1 MRFILIGMLVGLST
15 LTLAQHSPYAGEENR
30 PIKALSEQEID
41 GYLNGAGMGF
51 AKVAELNHYPGP
63 RHVLDLAGK
72 LHLTEE
78 QIQKGRAIFDAM
90 KAEAISLGKRIVEE
104 ERLLDSLFAEQ
115 RVTREQLEDATNR
128 IAVLQGKLRATH
140 LRAHLLM
147 KEVLTPEQI
156 QLYDE
161 LRGYTTSRTT
171 RINKQE
177 HHP

>member
-1 MRFILIGMLVGLST
+1 MLVGLST

-30 PIKALSEQEID
+30 PIKSLSEQEID

-90 KAEAISLGKRIVEE
+90 KGEAISLGKRIVEE